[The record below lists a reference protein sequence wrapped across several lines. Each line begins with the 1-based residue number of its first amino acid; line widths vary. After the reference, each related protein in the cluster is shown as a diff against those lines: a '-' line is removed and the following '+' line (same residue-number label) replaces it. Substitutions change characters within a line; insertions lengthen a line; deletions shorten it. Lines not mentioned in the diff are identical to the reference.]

1 MVYYKKDSV
10 AIRDFIDQN
19 ATKIQTPRIAFSS
32 NVISFIDKL
41 KKLVDD
47 AIRKSAKPFFT
58 LVSPGAISTDFEKS
72 KNYSY
77 ICKEVRDTFTPINK
91 YNKTIQIK
99 IGERKF
105 TIRFVLPVTT
115 SDPRVYSN
123 ACDIYAR
130 RIYVWLYIA
139 NEFAR
144 NECSKEIDIFLYL
157 SDAKKVLPDVCSDTI
172 DRHHVNTA
180 FTTSCA
186 PTTEINIFRSEEW
199 FKVLIHESFHCFG
212 FDFSEYS
219 SLNDQIAADVLKVFP
234 IDAEI
239 ILYETYSEIWAEIT
253 NVVITVFIENHGKQM
268 SFVSLV
274 ENMLEKEMF
283 FSLFQCAKILDHFG
297 MEYADLYAETPRVS
311 FFGIG
316 GKKYREKTAVF
327 SYYFLKIMLLFNCNA
342 FLEWSLKNS
351 GETLE
356 FKNPETNVRKFADAL
371 IFAKYRD
378 PAFILCLKHMKDRF
392 FKRKPAAKKSFIYNT
407 MRMTANE
414 IV

>member
-10 AIRDFIDQN
+10 DIREFIDQN
-19 ATKIQTPRIAFSS
+19 AAKIQTPKITFSIKASAF
-32 NVISFIDKL
+32 VDKF
-41 KKLVDD
+41 KKLVYD

-91 YNKTIQIK
+91 YNKTILIR

-157 SDAKKVLPDVCSDTI
+157 SDNKKVLPDVCGDII

-212 FDFSEYS
+212 FDFSEHT
-219 SLNDQIAADVLKVFP
+219 SLNNQIAADILKVFH
-234 IDAEI
+234 IDAKI
-239 ILYETYSEIWAEIT
+239 MLYETYSEIWAEIM
-253 NVVITVFIENHGKQM
+253 NVVITVSIENHGRQM
-268 SFVSLV
+268 SFVSLI
-274 ENMLEKEMF
+274 EHMLEKELF

-297 MEYADLYAETPRVS
+297 MEYEDLYAEKQDVG

-327 SYYFLKIMLLFNCNA
+327 SYYFLKMMLLFNCNE
-342 FLEWSLKNS
+342 FLEWSLENS

-356 FKNPETNVRKFADAL
+356 FKNPETNVRKFADAF

-378 PAFILCLKHMKDRF
+378 PQMIACLKHMRTRF
-392 FKRKPAAKKSFIYNT
+392 FNKKHAANKSFIYNT